1 MNLSFQP
8 PEEDDPRDDDDLA
21 RSDEL
26 PPLPT
31 PDIWVREDFGLGDW
45 TTHEGYTADQMRAYA
60 QEAARQEREA
70 AAKACEDF
78 GASYDNE
85 WNRKLGVANDLKD
98 ACEEC
103 AAAIRSRSSTTGEA
117 P

>member
-1 MNLSFQP
+1 MDL
-8 PEEDDPRDDDDLA
+8 PELPEPFDCMPSVRDDGT
-21 RSDEL
+21 E
-26 PPLPT
+26 
-31 PDIWVREDFGLGDW
+31 
-45 TTHEGYTADQMRAYA
+45 TTVSGFTDAQMRAHA
-60 QEAARQEREA
+60 EEAVKQEREA

-103 AAAIRSRSSTTGEA
+103 ALAIRGRAA
-117 P
+117 PSAEK